1 MKELFVIKI
10 GGSIIDETPALDDF
24 LTVFAAIKAP
34 KILIHGGGKIATQ
47 IGEKLGIEQKM
58 VDGRRITDEATL
70 DLVTMVYG
78 GLLNKQIVSLLQ
90 AKGCNSIGLTGAD
103 GNLLKALKR
112 PINEINYGFVGDVDK
127 SNVNTEL
134 IESLIDQG
142 LSLVMPALTH
152 DGHGHMLNTNADTMA
167 SIIAQAMSLKFGT
180 KLIYCFEQPG
190 VLMDM
195 KNKKVFDR
203 LNLKN
208 TDQYINNGVIHSG
221 MLPKLKNAFEAK
233 SNGVESVRIGAFNDL
248 NELIKDK
255 QGTEIL

>member
-1 MKELFVIKI
+1 MKELLVIKI
-10 GGSIIDETPALDDF
+10 GGHMIDEAQALDDF
-24 LTVFAAIKAP
+24 LTVFAAIKES

-47 IGEKLGIEQKM
+47 IGEKLGIDQKM
-58 VDGRRITDEATL
+58 VNGRRITDEATL

-78 GLLNKQIVSLLQ
+78 GLLNKKIVSLLQ

-103 GNLLKALKR
+103 GNLLKAVKR
-112 PINEINYGFVGDVDK
+112 PVNEINYGFAGDVDK
-127 SNVNTEL
+127 GNVNIEL
-134 IESLIDQG
+134 IETLIDQR
-142 LSLVMPALTH
+142 LSLVVPALTH
-152 DGHGHMLNTNADTMA
+152 DGDGHMLNTNADTMA

-208 TDQYINNGVIHSG
+208 TERYINNGVIHSG
-221 MLPKLKNAFEAK
+221 MLPKLKNAFDAK
-233 SNGVESVRIGAFNDL
+233 KHGVGSVRIGACKDL
-248 NELIKDK
+248 NELIKNN